1 MAKGLELELES
12 LVVSLSIGVEVMAI
26 EVEVQLVPM
35 ECGAKANE
43 SERIES
49 VMRLTSE
56 RMLFITDCT
65 TVSYRFYCIYR
76 CLLLVACCLLNI
88 SLSVFSLLFVRGARR

>member
-76 CLLLVACCLLNI
+76 CLLLVAC
-88 SLSVFSLLFVRGARR
+88 